1 MHAVTIPSPGGPDAL
16 VWAEVD
22 DPAPGPGELLLDV
35 VAAGL
40 NRADLL
46 QRQGHYPPPPGAP
59 AHPGLEVSGR
69 VAALGQGVTGWTVG
83 DEACALLAGGGYAE
97 RVAVPAGQVLPLPRG
112 VDLVTAA
119 GLPETVCTVWSNLV
133 MRAGLTAGEWLL
145 VHGGA
150 GGIGSTAV
158 QVGAALGARV
168 VATAGSE
175 DKLALCR
182 ELGAEAAVSYRDD
195 WVAAVRAATGGTGAD
210 VVLDPIGAKYLGP
223 NVDVLAPDGR
233 LVVIGM
239 QGGARGQ
246 LDLGALLAKR
256 GAVHATALRSRPLA
270 QKAAIVEQVREH
282 VWPLVADGRVRVL
295 VDSTYPMSDAAAA
308 HRRLESGDVTGKV
321 LLRAR

>member
-1 MHAVTIPSPGGPDAL
+1 MHAVTIPVPGGPEAL

-59 AHPGLEVSGR
+59 AYPGLEVSGR
-69 VAALGQGVTGWTVG
+69 VAALGPGVTGWAAG
-83 DEACALLAGGGYAE
+83 DEVCALLAGGGYAE

-119 GLPETVCTVWSNLV
+119 GLPETACTVWSNLV
-133 MRAGLTAGEWLL
+133 MRAGLAAGEWLL

-150 GGIGSTAV
+150 GGIGTAAV
-158 QVGAALGARV
+158 QIGAALGARV

-175 DKLALCR
+175 EKLALCR
-182 ELGAEAAVSYRDD
+182 QLGAEAAVSYRGD
-195 WVAAVRAATGGTGAD
+195 WVADVRAITGGGAD

-239 QGGARGQ
+239 QGGTRGE
-246 LDLGALLAKR
+246 LDLGTLLAKR
-256 GAVHATALRSRPLA
+256 GAVHATALRSRPIA
-270 QKAAIVEQVREH
+270 QKAQIVAQVREH
-282 VWPLVADGRVRVL
+282 VWPMVADGRVRVV
-295 VDSTYPMSDAAAA
+295 VDSTYPMERAGEA
-308 HRRLESGDVTGKV
+308 HRRMAGGDVTGKV
-321 LLRAR
+321 LLRA